1 VTGYLQRLVTTAVQ
15 GKVGVHPIVRPWRI
29 EAGVQERAW
38 REFAAEAAAHPGQDA
53 APAEGMALGESTAAT
68 VTTPVFDG
76 AAPGH
81 DQPRPAAGHARDR
94 VADKQDPVTETMTP
108 LFVPIP
114 GGDLAAG
121 VPAAG
126 TGGIARP
133 PAARGSRPAPPADRP
148 GGPTRERHS
157 PVDPARSD
165 PWPVTARPGPAVLPA
180 FRREPD
186 RWAEPATSG
195 GAGEADRGDVEI
207 HIGRIEVTAVSPAP
221 AAPVA
226 KPARK
231 SINLSEYLRNG
242 R

>member
-1 VTGYLQRLVTTAVQ
+1 VTGYLQRLVTMAAQ

-29 EAGVQERAW
+29 EAGVQERAR
-38 REFAAEAAAHPGQDA
+38 REFAPEAEAHPGQNP
-53 APAEGMALGESTAAT
+53 APAEGVASGEGTAAT
-68 VTTPVFDG
+68 VATPFVDG

-81 DQPRPAAGHARDR
+81 DQPRPTAGHASNR
-94 VADKQDPVTETMTP
+94 VADEKDPVTETMTP
-108 LFVPIP
+108 LFGPIP

-121 VPAAG
+121 VTAAG

-133 PAARGSRPAPPADRP
+133 PVPRRSQPAPPADRP
-148 GGPTRERHS
+148 GGPTRERHT

-195 GAGEADRGDVEI
+195 GAGEADCGDVEI

-226 KPARK
+226 KAARK
-231 SINLSEYLRNG
+231 SVNLSEYLRNG